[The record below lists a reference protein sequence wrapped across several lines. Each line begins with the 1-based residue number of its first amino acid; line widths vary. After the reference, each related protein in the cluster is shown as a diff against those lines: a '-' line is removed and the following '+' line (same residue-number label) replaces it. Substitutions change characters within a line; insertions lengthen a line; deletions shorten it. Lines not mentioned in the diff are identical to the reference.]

1 MKPRAGKPSPLN
13 PLSQNGRG
21 ARGEGRARM
30 EPRLRAGRP
39 ALRLAFASGR
49 LTLSRN
55 LGALAYLALR
65 PLAEAADIGS

>member
-1 MKPRAGKPSPLN
+1 
-13 PLSQNGRG
+13 
-21 ARGEGRARM
+21 M